1 LGLSSGAEGAKVSG
15 SFGAGAG
22 SGSCGTGFASAAG
35 SFVLCALCLKFVYF
49 VKYHYI

>member
-22 SGSCGTGFASAAG
+22 SCGTGFASAAG
-35 SFVLCALCLKFVYF
+35 SFVLCVLCLKIFVF
-49 VKYHYI
+49 F